1 MQAALEESEIL
12 MNSTNISVSA
22 GMANLTGCML
32 MPRTPQLWSTIF
44 EGILSV
50 FVGVCGLLFN
60 CASIVILRRSHFK
73 ETFHKLL
80 ICLSVFDSLFVGKQN
95 MPKLSFEAVKQPLSA
110 EF

>member
-1 MQAALEESEIL
+1 MQAALEESEVL
-12 MNSTNISVSA
+12 ANQGNNTS
-22 GMANLTGCML
+22 GMTNLTGCML

-60 CASIVILRRSHFK
+60 CASIVVLRRSHFK

-80 ICLSVFDSLFVGKQN
+80 ICLSVFDSLFVGKYQYF
-95 MPKLSFEAVKQPLSA
+95 KC
-110 EF
+110 

>member
-1 MQAALEESEIL
+1 MDTETSLEESEGFEDGG
-12 MNSTNISVSA
+12 NISEA
-22 GMANLTGCML
+22 GVANLTGCL
-32 MPRTPQLWSTIF
+32 QMPGTPQLWSTIF

-60 CASIVILRRSHFK
+60 CASIIILRRSHFK

-95 MPKLSFEAVKQPLSA
+95 TEGGLWLKLYHLQ
-110 EF
+110 

>member
-1 MQAALEESEIL
+1 MQASLEESEVL
-12 MNSTNISVSA
+12 ANHGNNISASSA
-22 GMANLTGCML
+22 GMANLTGCL
-32 MPRTPQLWSTIF
+32 QMPGTPQLWSTIF

-80 ICLSVFDSLFVGKQN
+80 ICLSVFDSLFVGK
-95 MPKLSFEAVKQPLSA
+95 
-110 EF
+110 